1 MTAVGIDVG
10 KAALDVVID
19 GASGVTRF
27 ANSAAGIRKLVR
39 RFQGIGD
46 ARVVVEATGG
56 YRDPLLEACSDACV
70 WASRINPRQARDFA
84 RETE

>member
-1 MTAVGIDVG
+1 MTAVEIDVG

-39 RFQGIGD
+39 RLQGIGD
-46 ARVVVEATGG
+46 ARVVVEPRAATGTRCLKPAAMPVCG
-56 YRDPLLEACSDACV
+56 CRGSIRE
-70 WASRINPRQARDFA
+70 ARDFA